1 MADLLMIPSP
11 FEIRD
16 ELHQLVLNDLL
27 GPAGGPNEEVD
38 EQAVRERYL
47 VGMLAPRRI
56 STEPNQQDELAVAGT
71 GMDEDGNS
79 DSGAMQSNS
88 LIPSS
93 FGLTFSVD
101 GTATA
106 IRVTARWGHYQREES
121 PTLTNEEG
129 NPKRIWRRYPIESS
143 SPEIPLKEGKIA
155 SWVVDENYPEVVV
168 RGLTRKRQ
176 NDWIVTLF
184 LVNGQNE
191 TKTLKDEKWLFQPEL
206 IVEAPEKS
214 PVFVRR
220 CLKHDRSRMDV
231 LAWFEEQTMAMLY
244 RHKKEFAVGHG
255 VAVHAEPDLTD
266 KNRAIKITTVSV
278 PVCEIPMQTPPTKEE
293 IPGLADLM
301 LDMKAIAGLSIDRI
315 TQHIEALP
323 KAYSEWIK
331 KEHDKITADPT
342 LFEYK
347 EQANEAVDNCT
358 KACARIEEGI
368 ALLKADPKAAEAF
381 LFSNRAM
388 WLQRIHTIYAEQV
401 RRGLKP
407 KLEDIDIETN
417 RSWYPF
423 QLAFILLNLPGI
435 TILDHKDRIEKQ
447 NATADL
453 LWFPTGGGKT
463 EAYLGLT
470 AYTLAIRRLQGTIGG
485 YEGEHGVA
493 VLMRYTLRVLTLQQF
508 QRAATLICACE
519 SIRFEGIKAGD
530 QTLGAEPFRVGIW
543 VGQRT
548 TPNTTEQSEEAI
560 RLDHGHFRRASLAAG
575 SGSPAQL
582 KNCPWC
588 GMEIKPGRD
597 IQVETFTNGRCRTFM
612 YCGDP
617 LGQCPFSRRQSPD
630 EGIPVMLV
638 DEEIYRRLPSLLIAT
653 VDKFAQMPW
662 KGAVQMLFG
671 RVSSYCPRHGF
682 RSPDI
687 EDSESHPKKGSF
699 PAVKSIPHGRLRPP
713 DLIIQDE
720 LHLISGPLGTLVG
733 LYETAVDKLASWE
746 VNGKTV
752 RPKVIASTATIR
764 RAENQ
769 IHQLF
774 LRRADIFP
782 THGTDVRDNFFSI
795 QREPCEQLPGRRYLG
810 ICAVG
815 KRIKTATIRV
825 DLVYLAAAQKL
836 YEKYGKAADPWMTL
850 VGYFNSMRELGG
862 ARRLVDD
869 SVRSMLR
876 ETIRRGLANRKRPFV
891 KELTSRITATDIP
904 EILDQL
910 EVIFDPEDDKRRQE
924 AHKAGRMGDIQYP
937 IDVLLATNMV
947 SVGVDVKRLGLMV
960 VNGQPKTTAE
970 YIQATSRIGRN
981 KPGIVCIVFNW
992 ARPRDLSHYERF
1004 EHYHATFYQHVE
1016 ALSLTPFAARA
1027 IDRGLAA
1034 LLVSLIRLDSDIF
1047 NANKSAAGVNSTHEQ
1062 VVRAIETI
1070 VERSKLVESPAVAE
1084 LIQTSLKARLDRW
1097 RADAKRPTG
1106 GNLLGY
1112 RTEKDGITVGLL
1124 QPAGLG
1130 PWDDFTCLTSLRE
1143 VEPNVSLILDNRDT
1157 NTLPGSPDSEVEGDG
1172 DNG

>member
-1 MADLLMIPSP
+1 MADLLKVPSP

-79 DSGAMQSNS
+79 DSGAMQSDS

-106 IRVTARWGHYQREES
+106 IRVTARWGHYEREKS
-121 PTLTNEEG
+121 PTLTNDEG
-129 NPKRIWRRYPIESS
+129 NPKRIWRRYPIEGV

-155 SWVVDENYPEVVV
+155 SWVADENYPEVVV

-184 LVNGQNE
+184 LVNSQNE

-206 IVEAPEKS
+206 IVEAPDKS
-214 PVFVRR
+214 AIFVRR
-220 CLKHDRSRMDV
+220 CLKHDRSRMDE

-255 VAVHAEPDLTD
+255 VAVHAEQDQAD
-266 KNRAIKITTVSV
+266 QNRAVKISTVSV
-278 PVCEIPMQTPPTKEE
+278 PVCEVPMQTPPTKEE
-293 IPGLADLM
+293 IPGLTDLT
-301 LDMKAIAGLSIDRI
+301 LDMKVLAETLIDKI
-315 TQHIEALP
+315 VQHIEALP
-323 KAYSEWIK
+323 KAYSEWIR

-342 LFEYK
+342 LSEYK

-368 ALLKADPKAAEAF
+368 TLLKADPKAAKAF
-381 LFSNRAM
+381 LFANRAM

-401 RRGLKP
+401 RRALKP
-407 KLEDIDIETN
+407 KLEDIDIESN

-519 SIRFEGIKAGD
+519 SIRLDGIKAGD

-588 GMEIKPGRD
+588 GKEIKPGRD
-597 IQVETFTNGRCRTFM
+597 IQVETYTKGRCRTFM

-617 LGQCPFSRRQSPD
+617 LGQCLFSRRQSPE

-671 RVSSYCPRHGF
+671 RVNGYCPRHGF

-687 EDSESHPKKGSF
+687 EDSDSHPKKGSF
-699 PAVKSIPHGRLRPP
+699 PAVKSVAHGRLRPP

-774 LRRADIFP
+774 LRRVDIFP
-782 THGTDVRDNFFSI
+782 PHGTDVRDNFFSI
-795 QREPCEQLPGRRYLG
+795 QREPCEQFPGRRYLG

-825 DLVYLAAAQKL
+825 DLAYLAAGQKL

-924 AHKAGRMGDIQYP
+924 AQKAGRVGDIQYP

-1027 IDRGLAA
+1027 IDRGLSA

-1062 VVRAIETI
+1062 VMRAMETI
-1070 VERSKLVESPAVAE
+1070 VERAKLVESPAVAE

-1097 RADAKRPTG
+1097 RTDAKRPTG
-1106 GNLLGY
+1106 GDLLGY
-1112 RTEKDGITVGLL
+1112 RTEKDGVTVGLL

-1157 NTLPGSPDSEVEGDG
+1157 NTLPISPDSEVEGDG